1 MVQAPTDTSVMVEP
15 DTVQTPEVV
24 EAKLTARPDDAVP
37 LSAGGVAPNAAPG
50 RVANVMVWLPAST
63 WKLWFTGGAA
73 AQLPPPPCVAW
84 MVQVPTDASVMV
96 EPDTVQT
103 PEVVEAKLTP
113 RPEEAVALSAGGV
126 VPIAAL
132 GRVPKVMVWL
142 PGVTWKIRFTGAAA
156 AQLVLPA
163 WVA

>member
-1 MVQAPTDTSVMVEP
+1 MVQAPTDSSVIVEP
-15 DTVQTPEVV
+15 DTVHTPEVV
-24 EAKLTARPDDAVP
+24 EAKLTARPEEAVA

-103 PEVVEAKLTP
+103 PEVVEAKLTA
-113 RPEEAVALSAGGV
+113 RPDDALALSVGGV
-126 VPIAAL
+126 VPNA
-132 GRVPKVMVWL
+132 
-142 PGVTWKIRFTGAAA
+142 
-156 AQLVLPA
+156 
-163 WVA
+163 